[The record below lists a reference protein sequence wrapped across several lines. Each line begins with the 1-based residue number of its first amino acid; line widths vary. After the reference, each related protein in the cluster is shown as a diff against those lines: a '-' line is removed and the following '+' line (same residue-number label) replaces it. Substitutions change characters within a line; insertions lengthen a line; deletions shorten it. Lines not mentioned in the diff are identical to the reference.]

1 MRMISAAL
9 LALVALSATAASAA
23 DRQRPIGKETT
34 IPFAG
39 HHGLRDW
46 EAGPTRDVF
55 YVQDYRRDWYRV
67 RLSGP
72 CIGNMASLSVAYT
85 TSPAGSFDLFSRVY
99 STDFPHMTCSVL
111 SIQTSLPPPQRQ
123 KHAKAKTGKS

>member
-1 MRMISAAL
+1 MRIVSTVV
-9 LALVALSATAASAA
+9 LALATFSAAASAA

-34 IPFAG
+34 IPFAA

-46 EAGPTRDVF
+46 EAGPTRGLF

-85 TSPAGSFDLFSRVY
+85 TSPTGAFDRFSQVF

-111 SIQTSLPPPQRQ
+111 SIQTSLPPPERQ
-123 KHAKAKTGKS
+123 KRAKSKTDKS